1 MGMINVNLTFFQFSI
16 QEKIFTR
23 PPIDFDNS
31 YNLTTY
37 DYRIL
42 TGLSLEQFDNLCDS
56 IPNTSVYN
64 TNNRSA
70 HMAIGALLMK
80 LRLALTHET
89 LAVLLGFSDRI
100 TVHNLLQSARAALMK
115 YLVPKYLGFE
125 HILRHTLIEQRT
137 RPLAKILL
145 ADNIDDKGKVI
156 FVLDSTYAYI
166 QKSANNELQRKSY
179 SVHKKIPLVKM
190 MMIASTDG
198 WH

>member
-1 MGMINVNLTFFQFSI
+1 MGMINVNLTFFQSSI

-42 TGLSLEQFDNLCDS
+42 TGLSLEQFNDLCDS
-56 IPNTSVYN
+56 IPNISVYN

-70 HMAIGALLMK
+70 RMVIGALLMN
-80 LRLALTHET
+80 LRLALTNET

-100 TVHNLLQSARAALMK
+100 TVHNLLQSARAALIK
-115 YLVPKYLGFE
+115 HLVPKYLGFE
-125 HILRHTLIEQRT
+125 HISRHTLIEQRT

-145 ADNIDDKGKVI
+145 ADNIHGKVI
-156 FVLDSTYAYI
+156 LVLDSTYVYI
-166 QKSANNELQRKSY
+166 QKSTNNELQRKSY
-179 SVHKKIPLVKM
+179 SVHKRRPLVKM
-190 MMIASTDG
+190 MMIVSTDG
-198 WH
+198 KH

>member
-1 MGMINVNLTFFQFSI
+1 MCYGYDKCEFNIFQFSM

-42 TGLSLEQFDNLCDS
+42 TGLSLEQFNDLCDS
-56 IPNTSVYN
+56 IPNASVHN

-70 HMAIGALLMK
+70 RMVIGAFLMK

-89 LAVLLGFSDRI
+89 LAVILGLSDRI

-115 YLVPKYLGFE
+115 HLVPKYLGFE
-125 HILRHTLIEQRT
+125 HISRHTLIEQRT
-137 RPLAKILL
+137 
-145 ADNIDDKGKVI
+145 
-156 FVLDSTYAYI
+156 T
-166 QKSANNELQRKSY
+166 
-179 SVHKKIPLVKM
+179 
-190 MMIASTDG
+190 AS
-198 WH
+198 